1 MILGGFIRSFLPPS
15 PDAASLSFLP
25 SSVGPSPFLSPF
37 LSASPFEQRACA
49 SSNRASPWDSSDN
62 PPIVPSTVPLLPSPN
77 FIISISVRSVFGSG
91 GVHDCSRVLDE
102 SSSTSMVTTVGS
114 PYDEERFFSSGK
126 TTNQS
131 CSDDS
136 IVVFFF
142 LDLSL
147 LRLSVFLDGEKLQ

>member
-102 SSSTSMVTTVGS
+102 SSSPSMVTAVGS
-114 PYDEERFFSSGK
+114 PYDEERFFLQGRALIK
-126 TTNQS
+126 AVPTTPLL
-131 CSDDS
+131 
-136 IVVFFF
+136 FF
-142 LDLSL
+142 LA
-147 LRLSVFLDGEKLQ
+147 RSVTSPTVCLFGW